1 MILIM
6 KQVSLSQPHP
16 NILLHIISH
25 TDFAQ
30 HFLIKFV
37 FSMTL
42 NESCRNFSVFII
54 PLAAISI
61 IISLFLIVIVRD
73 VVANQRSLLTS
84 RSRQTDPTL
93 FYFDPLKSN
102 VEWNQSDTVTAGTT
116 TVATIR
122 VSQYTITI
130 HPCTY
135 LR

>member
-1 MILIM
+1 MIL
-6 KQVSLSQPHP
+6 
-16 NILLHIISH
+16 N
-25 TDFAQ
+25 D
-30 HFLIKFV
+30 
-37 FSMTL
+37 
-42 NESCRNFSVFII
+42 SCRNVSVFII

-73 VVANQRSLLTS
+73 VANQRSILTS

-93 FYFDPLKSN
+93 LYFDPLKSN

-130 HPCTY
+130 HLCTY